1 LYSLKL
7 KPSEEALETT
17 HIKEY
22 TLDWRDEEAVK
33 ELTRSIILHGYQGKV
48 RHYELPK
55 GYLCPRVPQ
64 RKSYIQFI
72 HQLFTQ
78 VEDRP
83 VDHVL
88 TGFDM

>member
-1 LYSLKL
+1 
-7 KPSEEALETT
+7 
-17 HIKEY
+17 
-22 TLDWRDEEAVK
+22 LDWRDEEAVK
-33 ELTRSIILHGYQGKV
+33 ELTRAIILHGYQGKV

-78 VEDRP
+78 VEGRP
-83 VDHVL
+83 GDEVL

>member
-1 LYSLKL
+1 LKL
-7 KPSEEALETT
+7 QPSEEASETT
-17 HIKEY
+17 QIKHY
-22 TLDWRDEEAVK
+22 TLDWRDEEAIK
-33 ELTRSIILHGYQGKV
+33 ELTRAIILQGYQGKV
-48 RHYELPK
+48 IHYELPK

-78 VEDRP
+78 VEGRTGDQ
-83 VDHVL
+83 VL